1 MVKKLTHPIVIAA
14 LACAILVY
22 SGLVRVRPRAPFVSL
37 FAHKNIVRLD
47 GMVASNPVKAADGTY
62 RADFAVRRA
71 YEKSGASAT
80 ARGTVSVRFPAEIV
94 EALYPGKIYTAAS
107 AAVLCET
114 GAYLSLSVSPRF
126 RAGDFSVTH
135 ATADGWGRGL
145 AGKIRHFRAR
155 CRLYCRRL
163 LYAWGDAGGLLLA
176 LVSGSREYTDSAVAD
191 AFRYAGLSHILA
203 LSGMHLSLVGG
214 LALAVGRR
222 VAGRRIAE
230 TLQLA
235 AIVFFVWFAG
245 LSPSLFRALVCALI
259 PFVCAKLSLRRPDAV
274 VVLCA
279 AFLLHLMVF
288 PGHLQSA
295 AFMLSYGAL
304 AGILLL
310 GAPIRRLLCARIV
323 PAISDALSASAAA
336 QVFTAPI
343 TLRLFGCLMPVGI
356 VASVAVAPL
365 VTWFLYAGLCGMV
378 VCLAFPCLAP
388 AVGFLLDLLYDAVR
402 GLAGFF
408 ARFPVLSIIGK
419 EWS

>member
-1 MVKKLTHPIVIAA
+1 MVKKLSHPLVIVA
-14 LACAILVY
+14 LVCAVLVY
-22 SGLVRVRPRAPFVSL
+22 SGVVRVRSRAPFVSL

-47 GMVASNPVKAADGTY
+47 GMIASNPVKTADGTY

-71 YEKSGASAT
+71 YEKSGASAD
-80 ARGTVSVRFPAEIV
+80 AHGTVSVRFPAEIV

-114 GAYLSLSVSPRF
+114 GAYLSLSVTPRF

-135 ATADGWGRGL
+135 ATADGWGSGP
-145 AGKIRHFRAR
+145 AGKIRHFRAQ
-155 CRLYCRRL
+155 CRLHCRRL
-163 LYAWGDAGGLLLA
+163 LYAWEHAGGLLLA

-191 AFRYAGLSHILA
+191 AFRTAGLSHILA

-214 LALAVGRR
+214 LAFAVGRR
-222 VAGRRIAE
+222 VAGRRVAE

-235 AIVFFVWFAG
+235 AIVLFVWFAG

-274 VVLCA
+274 LVLCA
-279 AFLLHLMVF
+279 SFLLHLMVF

-310 GAPIRRLLCARIV
+310 GDLIRRLLCARIV
-323 PAISDALSASAAA
+323 PAIADALSASAAA
-336 QVFTAPI
+336 QFFTAPI
-343 TLRLFGCLMPVGI
+343 TLRLFGCLMPVGM

-365 VTWFLYAGLCGMV
+365 VTCFLYAGLCGMV
-378 VCLAFPCLAP
+378 VCLAIPCLAP
-388 AVGFLLDLLYDAVR
+388 AVGFLLEVLYGAIRVMT
-402 GLAGFF
+402 GFF
-408 ARFPVLSIIGK
+408 ARFPVLTIMHK
-419 EWS
+419 EQL